1 MRCRDVSPDV
11 KVDRKSV
18 LSTINL
24 LEKEGSVKQI
34 TIQTVNPE
42 KPSESH
48 LIKIPLVTRPEVD
61 ETQPEVKIAESLT
74 YRLLM
79 LLIDSLI
86 SKQRLMKT

>member
-42 KPSESH
+42 KPSESN

-61 ETQPEVKIAESLT
+61 ETQPEVKITESLT

>member
-1 MRCRDVSPDV
+1 M
-11 KVDRKSV
+11 

-48 LIKIPLVTRPEVD
+48 LIKIPLVTRPVD
-61 ETQPEVKIAESLT
+61 ETQPEVKITESLT

>member
-24 LEKEGSVKQI
+24 LEKEGSVKQM
-34 TIQTVNPE
+34 TIQTVNPD
-42 KPSESH
+42 KPNESH
-48 LIKIPLVTRPEVD
+48 LVKIPLVTRPEVV
-61 ETQPEVKIAESLT
+61 ETQPEVEIMEFLT
-74 YRLLM
+74 HRLLM
-79 LLIDSLI
+79 LLIDFLI

>member
-42 KPSESH
+42 KPSEAH

-61 ETQPEVKIAESLT
+61 ETQPEVKITESLT

>member
-1 MRCRDVSPDV
+1 M
-11 KVDRKSV
+11 

-48 LIKIPLVTRPEVD
+48 PLVTRPEVD
-61 ETQPEVKIAESLT
+61 ETQPEVKITESLT